1 MINMVEKN
9 TILIKYYQDNKS
21 YRQISRETGLHRET
35 VKKYI
40 EDHFKGGKSKD
51 DSCLSEALLQSPSYK
66 LGIRKSPVLTARIKQ
81 LIDNHISDNAAK
93 RLNRQGKQVKKKIDI
108 YENLQELGHNISYST
123 VCNYVR
129 FKENQSKES
138 FIKQLYSPGDI
149 CEFDWG
155 EVKIY
160 HQGTLQKYNMA
171 VYTMAYSNHRFAKL
185 FTRQDTLS
193 FSQSMIDY
201 FTFIKGVPT
210 TMVFDNMR
218 VAVAKFVGR
227 NEKEPT
233 KALLELSN
241 YYNFKYR
248 FCNVRK
254 GNEKGH
260 VEKSVDYIR
269 RKAFS
274 HKDKFDSL
282 DQANEYLQ
290 QKCESLNSKPQQLKL
305 QHTADTLFKEESPKL
320 YTFASPYVCFE
331 DEVSKA
337 DKYSTI
343 TYKQN
348 RYSVPDYLVGKMLNL
363 RIFAQKI
370 DIYFNKEY
378 VCTHNRSYKLQSWTM
393 NIEHYL
399 NTLTRKPGA
408 LHGSVAFNQLQQE
421 VKDIYTEF
429 FISEP
434 KSFIELLQYCKDNL
448 IDLSEIDKA
457 VNRLRKVSLKSINKD
472 SILVSISKSEES
484 SKNTIKQETLQSED
498 ARCIEK
504 YSQDNLREL
513 SLIMG

>member
-9 TILIKYYQDNKS
+9 TILLKYYQDNKS
-21 YRQISRETGLHRET
+21 YRAISKETGHHRET

-40 EDHFKGGKSKD
+40 EEQSTVGNFDKKGSLSKG
-51 DSCLSEALLQSPSYK
+51 LVQAPVYK
-66 LGIRKSPVLTARIKQ
+66 LGKRLRPVLTETIKL
-81 LIDNHISDNAAK
+81 LIDEHLSENASK
-93 RLNRQGKQVKKKIDI
+93 RLHRQGKQVKKKIDI
-108 YENLQELGHNISYST
+108 YESLVELGHKISYST

-129 FKENQSKES
+129 LKENQSKES
-138 FIKQLYSPGDI
+138 FIKQRYSPGDV

-160 HQGTLQKYNMA
+160 HQGKLQKYNMA
-171 VYTMAYSNHRFAKL
+171 VFTMAYSNHRFAKL
-185 FTRQDTLS
+185 FIRQDTLS

-201 FTFIKGVPT
+201 FTFINGVPS

-227 NEKEPT
+227 NKKEPT

-241 YYNFKYR
+241 YYNFRYR

-260 VEKSVDYIR
+260 VEKSVEYIR

-274 HKDKFDSL
+274 HRDKFDSL
-282 DQANEYLQ
+282 QAANEYLQ
-290 QKCESLNSKPQQLKL
+290 QKCEALNNKPQQLNNH
-305 QHTADTLFKEESPKL
+305 QTADELFKEEAPKL
-320 YTFASPYVCFE
+320 YTFATPYICFE
-331 DEVSKA
+331 DEVSKV

-363 RIFAQKI
+363 KIFAQKI
-370 DIYFNKEY
+370 DIYFHKEF
-378 VCTHNRSYKLQSWTM
+378 VCTHNRSYKLQNWTM

-399 NTLTRKPGA
+399 NTLNRKPGA
-408 LHGSVAFNQLQQE
+408 VHGSVALNQLDQ
-421 VKDIYTEF
+421 KIKAIYSEF

-434 KSFIELLQYCKDNL
+434 KEFIELLKHCKHNF
-448 IDLSEIDKA
+448 IALSAIYKA
-457 VNRLRKVSLKSINKD
+457 VNRLRKISLKSINK
-472 SILVSISKSEES
+472 
-484 SKNTIKQETLQSED
+484 
-498 ARCIEK
+498 
-504 YSQDNLREL
+504 
-513 SLIMG
+513 

>member
-9 TILIKYYQDNKS
+9 AILLKYYQDNKS

-40 EDHFKGGKSKD
+40 EEQKKASKD
-51 DSCLSEALLQSPSYK
+51 KEEGFLSKGLLQEPIYK
-66 LGIRKSPVLTARIKQ
+66 VGIRLSSVLTEEIKQ
-81 LIDNHISDNAAK
+81 LIDIHISENTTK
-93 RLNRQGKQVKKKIDI
+93 RQNRQGKQVKKKIDI
-108 YENLQELGHNISYST
+108 YENLQELGHKISYST

-160 HQGTLQKYNMA
+160 HQGHLQKFNMA
-171 VYTMAYSNHRFAKL
+171 VFTMAYSNHRFAKL

-201 FTFIKGVPT
+201 FTFIKGVPS

-227 NEKEPT
+227 NKKEPT
-233 KALLELSN
+233 KALLELSS
-241 YYNFKYR
+241 YYTFKYR

-282 DQANEYLQ
+282 YEANQYLQ
-290 QKCESLNSKPQQLKL
+290 QKCESLNSKPQQLKP
-305 QHTADTLFKEESPKL
+305 QQTADDLFKEESSKL
-320 YTFASPYVCFE
+320 YTFATPYVCF
-331 DEVSKA
+331 DNEVSKA

-343 TYKQN
+343 TYKKN

-363 RIFAQKI
+363 KIFAQKI
-370 DIYFNKEY
+370 DVYFNKEY
-378 VCTHNRSYKLQSWTM
+378 VCSHNRSYKLQSWTM

-408 LHGSVAFNQLQQE
+408 IQDSVAFNQLQQE

-429 FISEP
+429 FTSEP

-448 IDLSEIDKA
+448 IALSEIDKV
-457 VNRLRKVSLKSINKD
+457 VNKLRKVSLKSINKD

-484 SKNTIKQETLQSED
+484 SQTTIKQESLQSED

-504 YSQDNLREL
+504 YSQDSLREL

>member
-9 TILIKYYQDNKS
+9 TILLKYNQDNKS

-40 EDHFKGGKSKD
+40 EEHFKGGKSKD
-51 DSCLSEALLQSPSYK
+51 NSYLSEVLLQSPRYK

-81 LIDNHISDNAAK
+81 LIDIHISENTTK

-108 YENLQELGHNISYST
+108 YEDLQELGHNISYST

-138 FIKQLYSPGDI
+138 FIKQHYTPGDI

-201 FTFIKGVPT
+201 FTFIKGVPS

-218 VAVAKFVGR
+218 VAVAKFAGR

-254 GNEKGH
+254 GN
-260 VEKSVDYIR
+260 
-269 RKAFS
+269 
-274 HKDKFDSL
+274 
-282 DQANEYLQ
+282 
-290 QKCESLNSKPQQLKL
+290 
-305 QHTADTLFKEESPKL
+305 
-320 YTFASPYVCFE
+320 
-331 DEVSKA
+331 
-337 DKYSTI
+337 
-343 TYKQN
+343 
-348 RYSVPDYLVGKMLNL
+348 
-363 RIFAQKI
+363 
-370 DIYFNKEY
+370 
-378 VCTHNRSYKLQSWTM
+378 
-393 NIEHYL
+393 
-399 NTLTRKPGA
+399 
-408 LHGSVAFNQLQQE
+408 
-421 VKDIYTEF
+421 
-429 FISEP
+429 
-434 KSFIELLQYCKDNL
+434 
-448 IDLSEIDKA
+448 
-457 VNRLRKVSLKSINKD
+457 
-472 SILVSISKSEES
+472 
-484 SKNTIKQETLQSED
+484 
-498 ARCIEK
+498 
-504 YSQDNLREL
+504 
-513 SLIMG
+513 